1 MIKKILFG
9 AAAAMSL
16 TLTLTG
22 CIDKND
28 TYEKLKPVQGG
39 IVIYNSAMNQ
49 NTVAMQQANFGIRL
63 AMLVAEAAKQPGV
76 GNLDDLKVNDVKI
89 KPRLFGSA
97 KIDELANGDYKVT
110 FTPNLAELDAY
121 SREGVLLVKT
131 NGTKQLSE
139 TSEDARWEISFENG
153 LDMVYSGSGAHTITT
168 SGGTTSIYYNAGY
181 YTIEMDGIK
190 CFYDSSKTIVSDW
203 GGDFTLKPENLSLAY
218 SDCAGKKFVLDGSAA
233 GNSFVSFNNTTSTAM
248 AFRLMDGE
256 YVSSSA
262 LRSGTIEA
270 EIFGNF
276 DMTVYPY
283 DDVTVVWNGNG
294 TCRVT
299 YGPNSVV
306 L

>member
-22 CIDKND
+22 CIDKDD
-28 TYEKLKPVQGG
+28 TYEKMEPVQGG
-39 IVIYNSAMNQ
+39 ILIYNNALNQ
-49 NTVAMQQANFGIRL
+49 NSVAMQQANFGIRL

-153 LDMVYSGSGAHTITT
+153 LDMVYSGSRAHTITT

-203 GGDFTLKPENLSLAY
+203 GGDFTLKPENISLAY
-218 SDCAGKKFVLDGSAA
+218 SDCAGKKFVLNGYAS
-233 GNSFVSFNNTTSTAM
+233 GNSFVTFNGSTSTPM
-248 AFRLMDGE
+248 GFRVTDGE
-256 YVSSSA
+256 YLTSSA
-262 LRSGTIEA
+262 IKNGKYEARISGS
-270 EIFGNF
+270 
-276 DMTVYPY
+276 Y
-283 DDVTVVWNGNG
+283 DYTQFPSDNVIVIWNGGQASVQYNG
-294 TCRVT
+294 FVA
-299 YGPNSVV
+299 P
-306 L
+306 